1 MSKQAVV
8 VETCALLLLGG
19 SLGALPAGAAQPRVV
34 EVPAGPAFVKLPGAS

>member
-19 SLGALPAGAAQPRVV
+19 SLGALPAGGAQSRVV